1 MASGDSQRAWF
12 PEMMSELKNTWSHQ
26 MTWEECADLCHKM
39 TLFRKLI
46 WKERNIKPARTWCK
60 NCQEYH
66 DSRPPDIS
74 IRSMLF
80 ALKKIDLH
88 QDAFSLKVSHKRLKK
103 CKYVT
108 DVPLFLGE
116 SHGN

>member
-1 MASGDSQRAWF
+1 MAAGDSQRAWF

-26 MTWEECADLCHKM
+26 MTWEECADLCHQM
-39 TLFRKLI
+39 TLLRKSI
-46 WKERNIKPARTWCK
+46 WKERNIKPARMWCK

-80 ALKKIDLH
+80 ALKKINVIDHDEFARLDKSWKKYRKAANL
-88 QDAFSLKVSHKRLKK
+88 DAYGKIS
-103 CKYVT
+103 
-108 DVPLFLGE
+108 
-116 SHGN
+116 